1 MYSKKPNFVPKALH
15 AALVACAFG
24 TLPSMT
30 WAQAQN
36 TSMETIEIV
45 ANGKGSSRQV
55 ESISAGELNQILP
68 GGSPMLA
75 VSRLP
80 SVNFQ
85 SADTFG
91 SYEWSERIT
100 VRGFN
105 QNQLGFTLDDVP
117 LGDMSYGNL
126 NGLHI
131 SRAIA
136 TENISRTTLSAGAGS
151 LSTASSSNL
160 GGTLQFYSKDPSKD
174 RGASFNVGAGSFST
188 GHLFGRYET
197 GQTDAGR
204 AFVSLTSQTSNKWKG
219 TGADRQVMFNSK
231 YVNEFD
237 GNKLTAFFNLSDRR
251 EVDYQDLSLAMI
263 NQYGQG
269 IDNTFPNFGQA
280 LNIANTVCG
289 NTVNGKSTTYTPAC
303 DYQYYAGSGLRK
315 DQIYGMSLKS
325 SVSDNLST
333 KATIYHHNNN
343 GVGTWYTPYVASPN
357 GSPIS
362 ERTTEYAI
370 NRSGLLGE
378 ATYTAGIHAV
388 KAAFWYEDNL
398 FNNARRYYSVT
409 PTAPSSPYDFPT
421 NPFYTQWQYQFDTK
435 TTMVSIE
442 DSVTLSPNLTF
453 NFGAKSLNS
462 SITGNLQVG
471 DPSSKPQ
478 GTISAS
484 KPFLPQIGLTY
495 TLDRTSELFAG
506 VAQNMR
512 AYQAAGVS
520 GPFSTSTAGFNAIQ
534 STLKP
539 EISTT
544 YEGGWRFNND
554 THQVLV
560 ALYDIEFKD
569 RWLGIQVGPGIV
581 GNPSVLAN
589 VGGVSMKGIE
599 VSDSWKMGSGYSWY
613 NGVSMNKSTY
623 NSNYTSNGVVYNTD
637 GKTMVDTPSTLFK
650 SILSYDTSEYF
661 GNLSLDYMSKR
672 YYTYSNDASVPS
684 RSILN
689 GVVGYKMGQTAG
701 MSDAVLQL
709 SIANITDQK
718 YISTI
723 GSNGFSYSD
732 AQGTSQTI
740 LPGAP
745 RAFFLSLNG
754 KL

>member
-1 MYSKKPNFVPKALH
+1 MKKLTKQATRGLTE
-15 AALVACAFG
+15 LVLVTCSATILP
-24 TLPSMT
+24 TLT
-30 WAQAQN
+30 WAQSDV
-36 TSMETIEIV
+36 TRLDTVEVT

-55 ESISAGELNQILP
+55 ESISASELNQIVP

-75 VSRLP
+75 VARLP

-105 QNQLGFTLDDVP
+105 QNQLGFTLDEIP

-136 TENISRTTLSAGAGS
+136 TENISRTTLSAGTGS

-160 GGTLQFYSKDPSKD
+160 GGTLQFFSKDPSKD
-174 RGASFNVGAGSFST
+174 RGLTYNVGAGSFNT
-188 GHLFGRYET
+188 GHFFGRYET

-204 AFVSLTSQTSNKWKG
+204 AYFSLTSQTSNKWRG
-219 TGADRQVMFNSK
+219 TGADRQFMFNSK
-231 YVNEFD
+231 YVNEFGD
-237 GNKLTAFFNLSDRR
+237 NKFTAFINTSDRR

-263 NQYGQG
+263 NQFGQG
-269 IDNTFPNFGQA
+269 IDNTYPNFGQA

-289 NTVNGKSTTYTPAC
+289 NTVNGKATPYTPAC
-303 DYQYYAGSGLRK
+303 DYQYYAGSGLRQ
-315 DQIYGMSLKS
+315 DQLFGANLKS
-325 SVSDNLST
+325 NISENLST
-333 KATIYHHNNN
+333 KATIYHHNDN
-343 GVGTWYTPYVASPN
+343 GAGTWYTPYVASPN
-357 GSPIS
+357 GNPIS

-370 NRSGLLGE
+370 NRSGVLGE
-378 ATYTAGIHAV
+378 VNYLTGDHSI
-388 KAAFWYEDNL
+388 KAAMWYEDNL
-398 FNNARRYYSVT
+398 FNNARRYYSVSSSS
-409 PTAPSSPYDFPT
+409 PSSPYDFPS

-435 TTMVSIE
+435 TTLFSLE
-442 DSVTLSPNLTF
+442 DSVVLNPNTTV
-453 NFGAKSLNS
+453 NFGAKSLKS
-462 SITGNLQVG
+462 SINGNLEVG

-478 GTISAS
+478 GSITAS
-484 KPFLPQIGLTY
+484 KPFLPQLGMTY
-495 TLDRTSELFAG
+495 TLDRSSEIFAA

-512 AYQAAGVS
+512 AYQASGVG
-520 GPFSTSTAGFNAIQ
+520 GPFSTSTAGFAAIQ

-539 EISTT
+539 ETSTT
-544 YEGGWRFNND
+544 YEGGWRFNGA
-554 THQVLV
+554 THQDLV

-613 NGVSMNKSTY
+613 NGASVNKSV
-623 NSNYTSNGVVYNTD
+623 YTSNYVSNGVTYNTN
-637 GKTMVDTPSTLFK
+637 GNTLVDTPSTLFK
-650 SILSYDTSEYF
+650 SILSYDSGSYF
-661 GNLSLDYMSKR
+661 GNLSLDYMGKR
-672 YYTYSNDASVPS
+672 YYTYSNDASVGS
-684 RSILN
+684 RTLLN
-689 GVVGYKMGQTAG
+689 GMLGFKLGDSTG
-701 MSDAVLQL
+701 MKDSVLQL
-709 SIANITDQK
+709 SVTNITNQN
-718 YISTI
+718 YIATV
-723 GSNGFSYSD
+723 GSNGFTYSD
-732 AQGTSQTI
+732 PQGTFQTL

>member
-1 MYSKKPNFVPKALH
+1 MTSKTPSFAHTTLY
-15 AALVACAFG
+15 AALAACVFG
-24 TLPSMT
+24 SLPSMT
-30 WAQAQN
+30 WAQTQN
-36 TSMETIEIV
+36 TQLDKVEIT

-55 ESISAGELNQILP
+55 ESISSAELNQLMP

-75 VSRLP
+75 VARLP

-105 QNQLGFTLDDVP
+105 QNQLGFTLDDLP

-131 SRAIA
+131 SRAVA
-136 TENISRTTLSAGAGS
+136 TENISRTTLSAGTGS

-160 GGTLQFYSKDPSKD
+160 GGTLQFYSKDPSKE
-174 RGASFNVGAGSFST
+174 RGTSFNVGTGSFNT
-188 GHLFGRYET
+188 GHFFGRYET
-197 GQTDAGR
+197 GQTDMGR
-204 AFVSLTSQTSNKWKG
+204 AYASLTSQTSNKWKG

-231 YVNEFD
+231 WVNEFG
-237 GNKLTAFFNLSDRR
+237 GNKLTAFFNSSDRR

-263 NQYGQG
+263 NQFGQG
-269 IDNTFPNFGQA
+269 IDNTYPNFGQA

-289 NTVNGKSTTYTPAC
+289 NTVNGKATNYTPAC
-303 DYQYYAGSGLRK
+303 DYQYYAGSGLRQ
-315 DQIYGMSLKS
+315 DQISGVSLKS
-325 SVSDNLST
+325 NFDDNLST
-333 KATIYHHNNN
+333 KASVYHHNNN
-343 GVGTWYTPYVASPN
+343 GAGTWYTPYVASPN

-370 NRSGLLGE
+370 NRSGVLGE
-378 ATYTAGIHAV
+378 LNYTAGIHAI

-398 FNNARRYYSVT
+398 FNNARRYYSVS
-409 PTAPSSPYDFPT
+409 PTAPSSPYDFPS

-435 TTMVSIE
+435 TTVVSLE
-442 DSVTLSPNLTF
+442 DSVTLSPTTTF

-478 GTISAS
+478 GSIPAS

-495 TLDRTSELFAG
+495 ALDRSSELFAG

-512 AYQAAGVS
+512 AYQAAGVA
-520 GPFSTSTAGFNAIQ
+520 GPFSTSTPGFKAIL
-534 STLKP
+534 STLRP
-539 EISTT
+539 ETSTT
-544 YEGGWRFNND
+544 YEAGWRFNND
-554 THQVLV
+554 THQDLV
-560 ALYDIEFKD
+560 SVYDIEFKD

-613 NGVSMNKSTY
+613 NGASVNKSTY
-623 NSNYTSNGVVYNTD
+623 TSNYVSNGVTYNTN
-637 GKTMVDTPSTLFK
+637 GNTLVDTPSMLFK
-650 SILSYDTSEYF
+650 SILSYDTAAYF
-661 GNLSLDYMSKR
+661 GNLSLDYMGKR
-672 YYTYSNDASVPS
+672 FYTYSNDASVPS
-684 RSILN
+684 RTLLN
-689 GVVGYKMGQTAG
+689 GMIGYKLGNATG

-709 SIANITDQK
+709 SITNITDQK

-732 AQGTSQTI
+732 PQGTSQTV

-745 RAFFLSLNG
+745 RALFLSLSG